1 MSSDKEKKK
10 TATVNAKSDK
20 IKKNNI
26 ASNDKDVNLQ
36 QKLSSNT
43 KLSTSKTEKSSAS
56 DTKTKKH
63 VNINLHKNRY
73 KTISKK

>member
-1 MSSDKEKKK
+1 MSDKEKKK
-10 TATVNAKSDK
+10 SGKE
-20 IKKNNI
+20 KKNNI

-36 QKLSSNT
+36 HKLSSNI
-43 KLSTSKTEKSSAS
+43 KLSTGKTEKSSTS